1 MNERGYARAM
11 TEPELAAIQELLV
24 DRHGCHAVIL
34 YGSRARGAATPES
47 DWDVLGI
54 RERGDAIR
62 EARPLGDAWLDA
74 FVLPERDL
82 ETLDAGSLRY
92 LGGRVLVDRRGVAA
106 ALLARVAAFE
116 SKGPPA
122 LDATE
127 EAARRAWYPK
137 MLARIARGDV
147 EARYRRAWLLYDAL
161 ETWFVLR
168 RRWYRG
174 PKESLAWL
182 AAHEPGAHA
191 LFARALAPDGQDDDL
206 AALVANV
213 LAC

>member
-1 MNERGYARAM
+1 MP
-11 TEPELAAIQELLV
+11 TELSSGPELQAIEDLLV
-24 DRHGCHAVIL
+24 HRHGCHAVIL
-34 YGSRARGAATPES
+34 YGSRSRGTAGSES
-47 DWDVLGI
+47 DWDVVGI
-54 RERGDAIR
+54 RERGDALR
-62 EARPLGDAWLDA
+62 DARPLGDAWLDA

-92 LGGRVLVDRRGVAA
+92 LGGRVLVDRRGFAA

-116 SKGPPA
+116 AKGPPA
-122 LDATE
+122 LEASE
-127 EAARRAWYPK
+127 EAARRSWYPK
-137 MLARIARGDV
+137 MLARIARDDV

-182 AAHEPGAHA
+182 AEHDPAAHA
-191 LFARALAPDGQDDDL
+191 LFAQALSPSACDDDL